1 MLYQHPIIP
10 LVFSSLLIVL
20 VIKQS
25 ISKRSFLKG
34 RLFYALVLT
43 FISALILVFYAEAQ
57 NNEKIMNVIQI
68 GMLVIDALVGLILIF
83 IGEISASKEQFNNDL
98 FQTIDDT
105 KFYVVVD
112 KRNKIKEISTLFI
125 NDLGIT
131 KEEAIKKNLFNVI
144 EKKYRIFSFNGTD
157 ANKNDLNIY
166 FSNLEI
172 EAGSVTIELH
182 DDKGDV
188 FEYYFIQKPIY
199 VFGKLKGRL
208 FIGDKKGNEELVGME
223 KNLAESNDE
232 LNIIKSRFITVLER
246 TKEGIFFADT
256 INNTIWVNNNIVN
269 DLKLKSSTL
278 SLDEF
283 YKDIHPDDIAM
294 YKAKLSQVNN
304 INPNYS
310 VTYRY
315 NTGVSYAYVK
325 EEGSRISNGLKIEL
339 CGFIRILDGYKYEK
353 TQSELDNISGE
364 PEMFAQINQLYE
376 KQHTFQVIQI
386 KMQSIQE
393 LNEQYGREIGN
404 VAISEYVKLIKNR
417 FIDGNM
423 MYRVS
428 GLEFVGII
436 TDYRKMEILKK
447 DLANGEKILNVN
459 ADYGS
464 INIKIKANMGIIYS
478 TDAVNAKDAYKKT
491 QEALKISC
499 NPRYNNNY
507 AYYKDI
513 R

>member
-1 MLYQHPIIP
+1 MFQHPIIP
-10 LVFSSLLIVL
+10 LVFSSLLIIL
-20 VIKQS
+20 VIKQCF
-25 ISKRSFLKG
+25 SKRKFLKG
-34 RLFYALVLT
+34 RLFYSVILT
-43 FISALILVFYAEAQ
+43 FISALILVFYPEIKE
-57 NNEKIMNVIQI
+57 NDKLMNVIQI
-68 GMLVIDALVGLILIF
+68 GMIAIDALVGLILIF
-83 IGEISASKEQFNNDL
+83 ISENSASKEQFNNDL
-98 FQTIDDT
+98 FETIDDS
-105 KFYVVVD
+105 KLYVVVD
-112 KRNKIKEISTLFI
+112 KRNRIKEISTLFV
-125 NDLGIT
+125 NDLGLT
-131 KEEAIKKNLFNVI
+131 KEEVSKKNLFNMI

-166 FSNLEI
+166 FSNLET
-172 EAGSVTIELH
+172 EAGSLTIELH

-188 FEYYFIQKPIY
+188 FEYYFTQKPIY
-199 VFGKLKGRL
+199 VFGKIKGRL

-256 INNTIWVNNNIVN
+256 INKTIWVNNNVVN
-269 DLKLKSSTL
+269 DLKLRSSSLTL
-278 SLDEF
+278 EEF
-283 YKDIHPDDIAM
+283 YANIHPDDLAM
-294 YKAKLSQVNN
+294 YKAKLSQINN

-310 VTYRY
+310 ITYRY

-339 CGFIRILDGYKYEK
+339 CGFIRLLDSYKYEK
-353 TQSELDNISGE
+353 TQSELDNIAGQA
-364 PEMFAQINQLYE
+364 EMLAQINQLYE
-376 KQHTFQVIQI
+376 KQHTFQVIQF
-386 KMQSIQE
+386 KMSSIQD
-393 LNEQYGREIGN
+393 LNDKYGRDIGN

-417 FIDGNM
+417 FIDANM
-423 MYRVS
+423 IYRVS

-447 DLANGEKILNVN
+447 DLTNNEKILNVN

-464 INIKIKANMGIIYS
+464 INIKLSANMGIIYS
-478 TDAVNAKDAYKKT
+478 TDAVNAKDAFKKCS
-491 QEALKISC
+491 EALKIST